1 MKAGNC
7 KAVIF
12 GLEVPLTVGSR
23 AHLGGSH
30 LLSINTRKLT
40 ADKII
45 EPSAP
50 PSFCLVGP
58 GILF

>member
-7 KAVIF
+7 KTVIF
-12 GLEVPLTVGSR
+12 GLEVPLTVGFW
-23 AHLGGSH
+23 AHLGSSH
-30 LLSINTRKLT
+30 LLSINARKLT

-45 EPSAP
+45 EP
-50 PSFCLVGP
+50 LGP